1 MHDCACLTPAYT
13 CTQPCTPSAHLHTH
27 LYTSSHIPTQGLNL
41 KLINRMKLDQ
51 TEKRGKKEEDRKKKE
66 QESAEG
72 ISGLKSRYRKKA
84 PKSPENSW
92 LDGRCLKLGLRF
104 NKNWGQN

>member
-72 ISGLKSRYRKKA
+72 ISGLKSRYRKKEMTE
-84 PKSPENSW
+84 KK
-92 LDGRCLKLGLRF
+92 LLKVQKIPG
-104 NKNWGQN
+104 WMVGA